1 MYYMAKYFPMFM
13 DIAKK
18 QVTVIGGGEIALR
31 RIKTLLEFECFITV
45 VALDFSEEL
54 KRLAEERDC
63 IFLLQADYGCW
74 RKKSNL
80 VCFAEEKNDILYQDK
95 LLYKK
100 VENAIK
106 SAFFI
111 LAATNKRATNHQIY
125 LDAKKRKQLVNVCD
139 AKEECDFYF
148 PGVVTG
154 KHIVIGVTAS
164 GTSHKL
170 AKEVTNNIREKR
182 EEIIDQYEKDNTCGE

>member
-1 MYYMAKYFPMFM
+1 MCNMTKYFPMFM

-54 KRLAEERDC
+54 KKIAEEREH
-63 IFLLQADYGCW
+63 ISLLQADYDCW
-74 RKKSNL
+74 KKKSNL

-106 SAFFI
+106 NAFFI
-111 LAATNKRATNHQIY
+111 LAATNKRTTNHQIY

-148 PGVVTG
+148 PGVITG
-154 KHIVIGVTAS
+154 EHIVIGVTAS
-164 GTSHKL
+164 GASHKL
-170 AKEVTNNIREKR
+170 AKDVANGIRDKK
-182 EEIIDQYEKDNTCGE
+182 EEIIDQYEKNNTCRE